1 MKSIIIYGSRY
12 GSARRYAQ
20 ELSKQTGI
28 PDVSYQEAPLLS
40 ELETVV
46 YIGALY
52 AGGVLGLTKTLRRQS
67 FEKHQRLIIVTVGLA
82 DPDIPQNRENIR
94 NALQKQIHAQ
104 LYGRAAI
111 FHLRGAIDYQAL
123 SLGHRTMMAL
133 LHRSLQK
140 KPAEEWSEEDKA
152 LMETYGK
159 QADFVDFA
167 SPVSYTHLNLE
178 WSLTIRLAINPCSA
192 SSIISVKA
200 GLAKVTPDQPSSIN
214 TRVFL
219 NPFSFAY
226 FSRIDC

>member
-1 MKSIIIYGSRY
+1 MKSVILYGSRY

-20 ELSKQTGI
+20 ELSKQTDI
-28 PDVSYQEAPLLS
+28 PAVSYQEAPPLS
-40 ELETVV
+40 KLETIV

-67 FEKHQRLIIVTVGLA
+67 FGEHQRLVIVTVGLA

-94 NALQKQIHAQ
+94 NSLQKQIPAQ
-104 LYGRAAI
+104 LYGRAAV

-140 KPAEEWSEEDKA
+140 KPAEEWIEEDKA

-159 QADFVDFA
+159 RADFVDFA
-167 SPVSYTHLNLE
+167 SLRP
-178 WSLTIRLAINPCSA
+178 IINEMQRD
-192 SSIISVKA
+192 
-200 GLAKVTPDQPSSIN
+200 TE
-214 TRVFL
+214 
-219 NPFSFAY
+219 
-226 FSRIDC
+226 

>member
-1 MKSIIIYGSRY
+1 MKSIILYGSRY

-67 FEKHQRLIIVTVGLA
+67 FGEHQRLVIVTVGLA
-82 DPDIPQNRENIR
+82 DPDILQNRENIR
-94 NALQKQIHAQ
+94 NALQKQIPAQ
-104 LYGRAAI
+104 LYGRAAV
-111 FHLRGAIDYQAL
+111 FHLR
-123 SLGHRTMMAL
+123 
-133 LHRSLQK
+133 K

-159 QADFVDFA
+159 QADFVDF
-167 SPVSYTHLNLE
+167 VSLRPIVNE
-178 WSLTIRLAINPCSA
+178 MQRE
-192 SSIISVKA
+192 
-200 GLAKVTPDQPSSIN
+200 
-214 TRVFL
+214 
-219 NPFSFAY
+219 
-226 FSRIDC
+226 SR

>member
-20 ELSKQTGI
+20 ELSKQTDI
-28 PDVSYQEAPLLS
+28 PAVSYQEAPPLS
-40 ELETVV
+40 KLETIV

-67 FEKHQRLIIVTVGLA
+67 FGEHQRLVIVTVGLA
-82 DPDIPQNRENIR
+82 DPDILQNRENIR
-94 NALQKQIHAQ
+94 NALQKQIPAQ
-104 LYGRAAI
+104 LYGRAAV

-140 KPAEEWSEEDKA
+140 KPAEEWSEEDRA

-159 QADFVDFA
+159 QADFVDF
-167 SPVSYTHLNLE
+167 VSL
-178 WSLTIRLAINPCSA
+178 RLIINEMQRD
-192 SSIISVKA
+192 
-200 GLAKVTPDQPSSIN
+200 TE
-214 TRVFL
+214 
-219 NPFSFAY
+219 
-226 FSRIDC
+226 

>member
-1 MKSIIIYGSRY
+1 MKSVILYGSRY

-20 ELSKQTGI
+20 ELSKQTDI
-28 PDVSYQEAPLLS
+28 PAVSYQEAPPLS
-40 ELETVV
+40 KLETIV

-67 FEKHQRLIIVTVGLA
+67 FGEHQRLVIVTVGLA

-94 NALQKQIHAQ
+94 NSLQKQIPAQ
-104 LYGRAAI
+104 LYGRAAV

-167 SPVSYTHLNLE
+167 SLRP
-178 WSLTIRLAINPCSA
+178 IINE
-192 SSIISVKA
+192 IQ
-200 GLAKVTPDQPSSIN
+200 GDTE
-214 TRVFL
+214 
-219 NPFSFAY
+219 
-226 FSRIDC
+226 

>member
-1 MKSIIIYGSRY
+1 MKSVILYGSRY
-12 GSARRYAQ
+12 GSTRRYAQ

-28 PDVSYQEAPLLS
+28 PAVSYQEAPSLFK
-40 ELETVV
+40 LETIV

-52 AGGVLGLTKTLRRQS
+52 AGGVLGLARTLRSLSLRDG
-67 FEKHQRLIIVTVGLA
+67 QRLVIVTVGLA

-94 NALQKQIHAQ
+94 NSLQKQIHAQ

-140 KPAEEWSEEDKA
+140 KPAEEWSEEDRA

-167 SPVSYTHLNLE
+167 SLRP
-178 WSLTIRLAINPCSA
+178 IINEMQR
-192 SSIISVKA
+192 K
-200 GLAKVTPDQPSSIN
+200 
-214 TRVFL
+214 
-219 NPFSFAY
+219 
-226 FSRIDC
+226 SR

>member
-1 MKSIIIYGSRY
+1 MKSVILYGSRY

-28 PDVSYQEAPLLS
+28 PAVSYQEAPLLS

-94 NALQKQIHAQ
+94 NSLQKQIPAQ
-104 LYGRAAI
+104 LYGRTAV

-167 SPVSYTHLNLE
+167 SLRP
-178 WSLTIRLAINPCSA
+178 IINEMQRD
-192 SSIISVKA
+192 
-200 GLAKVTPDQPSSIN
+200 TE
-214 TRVFL
+214 
-219 NPFSFAY
+219 
-226 FSRIDC
+226 

>member
-20 ELSKQTGI
+20 ELSKQTDI
-28 PDVSYQEAPLLS
+28 PAVSYQEAPPLS
-40 ELETVV
+40 KLETIV

-67 FEKHQRLIIVTVGLA
+67 FGEHQRLVIVTVGLA
-82 DPDIPQNRENIR
+82 DPDILQNRENIR

-104 LYGRAAI
+104 LYGRAAV

-159 QADFVDFA
+159 RADFADFA
-167 SPVSYTHLNLE
+167 SLRPIVNEIQGDTE
-178 WSLTIRLAINPCSA
+178 
-192 SSIISVKA
+192 
-200 GLAKVTPDQPSSIN
+200 
-214 TRVFL
+214 
-219 NPFSFAY
+219 
-226 FSRIDC
+226 

>member
-94 NALQKQIHAQ
+94 KSSDFSSA
-104 LYGRAAI
+104 GR
-111 FHLRGAIDYQAL
+111 HRLSGAISGTPNHDGAAAPISAKETSGRMERRRQGVNGNLRQAGGFCRFRIPAADYQ
-123 SLGHRTMMAL
+123 
-133 LHRSLQK
+133 
-140 KPAEEWSEEDKA
+140 
-152 LMETYGK
+152 
-159 QADFVDFA
+159 
-167 SPVSYTHLNLE
+167 
-178 WSLTIRLAINPCSA
+178 
-192 SSIISVKA
+192 
-200 GLAKVTPDQPSSIN
+200 
-214 TRVFL
+214 
-219 NPFSFAY
+219 
-226 FSRIDC
+226 

>member
-1 MKSIIIYGSRY
+1 MKSVILYGSRY

-20 ELSKQTGI
+20 ELSKQTDI
-28 PDVSYQEAPLLS
+28 PAVSYQEAPPLS
-40 ELETVV
+40 KLETIV

-67 FEKHQRLIIVTVGLA
+67 FGEHQRLVIVTVGLA
-82 DPDIPQNRENIR
+82 DPDILQNRENIR
-94 NALQKQIHAQ
+94 NALQKQIPAQ
-104 LYGRAAI
+104 LYGRAAV

-123 SLGHRTMMAL
+123 SLGHRTMMVL

-167 SPVSYTHLNLE
+167 SLRP
-178 WSLTIRLAINPCSA
+178 IINE
-192 SSIISVKA
+192 IQ
-200 GLAKVTPDQPSSIN
+200 GDTE
-214 TRVFL
+214 
-219 NPFSFAY
+219 
-226 FSRIDC
+226 

>member
-1 MKSIIIYGSRY
+1 MKSIILYGSRY

-20 ELSKQTGI
+20 ELSKQTDI
-28 PDVSYQEAPLLS
+28 PAVSYQEAPPLS
-40 ELETVV
+40 KLETIV

-67 FEKHQRLIIVTVGLA
+67 FGEHQRLVIVTVGLA
-82 DPDIPQNRENIR
+82 DPDILQNRENIR
-94 NALQKQIHAQ
+94 NALQKQIPAQ
-104 LYGRAAI
+104 LYGRAAV

-123 SLGHRTMMAL
+123 SLGHRTMLAL

-167 SPVSYTHLNLE
+167 SLRP
-178 WSLTIRLAINPCSA
+178 IINE
-192 SSIISVKA
+192 IQ
-200 GLAKVTPDQPSSIN
+200 GDTE
-214 TRVFL
+214 
-219 NPFSFAY
+219 
-226 FSRIDC
+226 

>member
-1 MKSIIIYGSRY
+1 MKSVILYGSRY

-20 ELSKQTGI
+20 ELSKQTDI
-28 PDVSYQEAPLLS
+28 PAVSYQEAPPLS
-40 ELETVV
+40 KLETIV

-67 FEKHQRLIIVTVGLA
+67 FGEHQRLVIVTVGLA
-82 DPDIPQNRENIR
+82 DPDILQNRENIR
-94 NALQKQIHAQ
+94 NALQKQIPAQ
-104 LYGRAAI
+104 LYGRAAV

-123 SLGHRTMMAL
+123 SLGHRTMLAL

-167 SPVSYTHLNLE
+167 SLRP
-178 WSLTIRLAINPCSA
+178 IINEMQRD
-192 SSIISVKA
+192 
-200 GLAKVTPDQPSSIN
+200 TE
-214 TRVFL
+214 
-219 NPFSFAY
+219 
-226 FSRIDC
+226 

>member
-1 MKSIIIYGSRY
+1 MKSVILYGSRY

-20 ELSKQTGI
+20 ELSKQTDI
-28 PDVSYQEAPLLS
+28 PAVSYQEAPPLS
-40 ELETVV
+40 KLETIV

-67 FEKHQRLIIVTVGLA
+67 FGEHQRLVIVTVGLA
-82 DPDIPQNRENIR
+82 DPDILQNRENIR
-94 NALQKQIHAQ
+94 NALQKQIPAQ
-104 LYGRAAI
+104 LYGRAAV

-167 SPVSYTHLNLE
+167 SLRP
-178 WSLTIRLAINPCSA
+178 IINEMQ
-192 SSIISVKA
+192 K
-200 GLAKVTPDQPSSIN
+200 K
-214 TRVFL
+214 
-219 NPFSFAY
+219 
-226 FSRIDC
+226 SR

>member
-1 MKSIIIYGSRY
+1 MKSIILYGSRY

-20 ELSKQTGI
+20 ELSKQTDI
-28 PDVSYQEAPLLS
+28 PAVSYQEAPPLS
-40 ELETVV
+40 KLETIV

-67 FEKHQRLIIVTVGLA
+67 FGEHQRLVIVTVGLA

-94 NALQKQIHAQ
+94 NSLQKQIPAQ
-104 LYGRAAI
+104 LYGRAAV

-167 SPVSYTHLNLE
+167 SLRP
-178 WSLTIRLAINPCSA
+178 IINE
-192 SSIISVKA
+192 IQ
-200 GLAKVTPDQPSSIN
+200 GDTE
-214 TRVFL
+214 
-219 NPFSFAY
+219 
-226 FSRIDC
+226 

>member
-1 MKSIIIYGSRY
+1 MR
-12 GSARRYAQ
+12 Q

-46 YIGALY
+46 CIGALY

-111 FHLRGAIDYQAL
+111 FHLRGRHRLSGAISGTPNHDGAAAPISAKETSGRMERRRQGVNGNLRQAGGFCRFRIPAADYQ
-123 SLGHRTMMAL
+123 
-133 LHRSLQK
+133 
-140 KPAEEWSEEDKA
+140 
-152 LMETYGK
+152 
-159 QADFVDFA
+159 
-167 SPVSYTHLNLE
+167 
-178 WSLTIRLAINPCSA
+178 
-192 SSIISVKA
+192 
-200 GLAKVTPDQPSSIN
+200 
-214 TRVFL
+214 
-219 NPFSFAY
+219 
-226 FSRIDC
+226 

>member
-1 MKSIIIYGSRY
+1 MKSVILYGSRY

-20 ELSKQTGI
+20 ELSKQTDI
-28 PDVSYQEAPLLS
+28 PAVSYQEAPPLS
-40 ELETVV
+40 KLETIV

-67 FEKHQRLIIVTVGLA
+67 FGEHQRLVIVTVGLA

-167 SPVSYTHLNLE
+167 SLRP
-178 WSLTIRLAINPCSA
+178 IINEMQR
-192 SSIISVKA
+192 K
-200 GLAKVTPDQPSSIN
+200 
-214 TRVFL
+214 
-219 NPFSFAY
+219 
-226 FSRIDC
+226 SR

>member
-20 ELSKQTGI
+20 ELSKQTDI
-28 PDVSYQEAPLLS
+28 PAVSYQEAPPLS
-40 ELETVV
+40 KLETIV

-67 FEKHQRLIIVTVGLA
+67 FGEHQRLVIVTVGLA
-82 DPDIPQNRENIR
+82 DPDILQNRENIR
-94 NALQKQIHAQ
+94 NALQKQIPAQ
-104 LYGRAAI
+104 LYGRAAV

-140 KPAEEWSEEDKA
+140 KSAEEWNEEDRA

-167 SPVSYTHLNLE
+167 SLRP
-178 WSLTIRLAINPCSA
+178 IINEMQR
-192 SSIISVKA
+192 K
-200 GLAKVTPDQPSSIN
+200 
-214 TRVFL
+214 
-219 NPFSFAY
+219 
-226 FSRIDC
+226 SR

>member
-28 PDVSYQEAPLLS
+28 PMSAIRKRRCFPNWKRLCISARCMPEAF
-40 ELETVV
+40 
-46 YIGALY
+46 
-52 AGGVLGLTKTLRRQS
+52 LGLTKTLRRQS

-104 LYGRAAI
+104 LYGRAAV

-140 KPAEEWSEEDKA
+140 KPAEEWSKEDKA

-167 SPVSYTHLNLE
+167 SLRP
-178 WSLTIRLAINPCSA
+178 IINEM
-192 SSIISVKA
+192 
-200 GLAKVTPDQPSSIN
+200 Q
-214 TRVFL
+214 RE
-219 NPFSFAY
+219 
-226 FSRIDC
+226 SR

>member
-1 MKSIIIYGSRY
+1 MKSVILYGSRY

-20 ELSKQTGI
+20 ELSKQTDI
-28 PDVSYQEAPLLS
+28 PAVSYQEAPPLS
-40 ELETVV
+40 KLETIV

-67 FEKHQRLIIVTVGLA
+67 FGEHQRLVIVTVGLA
-82 DPDIPQNRENIR
+82 DPDILQNRENIR
-94 NALQKQIHAQ
+94 NALQKQIPAQ
-104 LYGRAAI
+104 LYGRAAV

-167 SPVSYTHLNLE
+167 SLRP
-178 WSLTIRLAINPCSA
+178 IINEMQ
-192 SSIISVKA
+192 
-200 GLAKVTPDQPSSIN
+200 GDTE
-214 TRVFL
+214 
-219 NPFSFAY
+219 
-226 FSRIDC
+226 

>member
-28 PDVSYQEAPLLS
+28 PAVGYQETPLLS
-40 ELETVV
+40 EPETVV

-67 FEKHQRLIIVTVGLA
+67 FGEHQRLVIVTVGLA
-82 DPDIPQNRENIR
+82 DPDILQNRENIR
-94 NALQKQIHAQ
+94 NALQKQIPAQ
-104 LYGRAAI
+104 LYGRAAV

-140 KPAEEWSEEDKA
+140 KPAEEWSEEDRA

-159 QADFVDFA
+159 QADFVDF
-167 SPVSYTHLNLE
+167 VSL
-178 WSLTIRLAINPCSA
+178 RLIINEMQRD
-192 SSIISVKA
+192 
-200 GLAKVTPDQPSSIN
+200 TE
-214 TRVFL
+214 
-219 NPFSFAY
+219 
-226 FSRIDC
+226 

>member
-20 ELSKQTGI
+20 ELSKQTDI
-28 PDVSYQEAPLLS
+28 PAVSYQEAPPLS
-40 ELETVV
+40 KLETIV

-52 AGGVLGLTKTLRRQS
+52 AGGVLGLTKTLRGQS
-67 FEKHQRLIIVTVGLA
+67 LGEHQRLVIVTVGLA
-82 DPDIPQNRENIR
+82 DPDIPQNRENTR
-94 NALQKQIHAQ
+94 NSLQKQIPAQ
-104 LYGRAAI
+104 LYGRAAV

-123 SLGHRTMMAL
+123 SLGHRTIMAL

-167 SPVSYTHLNLE
+167 SLRP
-178 WSLTIRLAINPCSA
+178 IINEM
-192 SSIISVKA
+192 
-200 GLAKVTPDQPSSIN
+200 Q
-214 TRVFL
+214 RE
-219 NPFSFAY
+219 
-226 FSRIDC
+226 SR

>member
-1 MKSIIIYGSRY
+1 MKSVILYGSRY

-20 ELSKQTGI
+20 ELSKQTDI
-28 PDVSYQEAPLLS
+28 PAVSYQEAPPLS
-40 ELETVV
+40 KLETIV

-67 FEKHQRLIIVTVGLA
+67 FGEHQRLVIVTVGLA
-82 DPDIPQNRENIR
+82 DPDILQNRENIR
-94 NALQKQIHAQ
+94 NALQKQIPAQ
-104 LYGRAAI
+104 LYGRAAV

-123 SLGHRTMMAL
+123 SLGHRTMLAL

-167 SPVSYTHLNLE
+167 SLRP
-178 WSLTIRLAINPCSA
+178 IINEIQGDA
-192 SSIISVKA
+192 E
-200 GLAKVTPDQPSSIN
+200 
-214 TRVFL
+214 
-219 NPFSFAY
+219 
-226 FSRIDC
+226 

>member
-1 MKSIIIYGSRY
+1 MKSVILYGSRY

-20 ELSKQTGI
+20 ELSKQTDI
-28 PDVSYQEAPLLS
+28 PAVSYQEAPPLS
-40 ELETVV
+40 KLETIV

-67 FEKHQRLIIVTVGLA
+67 FGEHQRLVIVTVGLA
-82 DPDIPQNRENIR
+82 DPDILQNRENIR
-94 NALQKQIHAQ
+94 NALQKQIPAQ
-104 LYGRAAI
+104 LYGRAAV

-152 LMETYGK
+152 VMETYGK

-167 SPVSYTHLNLE
+167 SLRP
-178 WSLTIRLAINPCSA
+178 IINEMQR
-192 SSIISVKA
+192 K
-200 GLAKVTPDQPSSIN
+200 
-214 TRVFL
+214 
-219 NPFSFAY
+219 
-226 FSRIDC
+226 SR